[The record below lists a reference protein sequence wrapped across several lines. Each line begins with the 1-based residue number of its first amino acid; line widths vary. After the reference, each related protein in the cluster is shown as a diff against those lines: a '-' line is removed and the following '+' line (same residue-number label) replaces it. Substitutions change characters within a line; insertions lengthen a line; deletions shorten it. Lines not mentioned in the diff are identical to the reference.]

1 MRDSRRQRQ
10 QLSTEGD
17 MALLEEELESV
28 EEDLSEELL
37 DELLPLCCSG
47 SAEGRWAADVWS
59 WRRRDASAG
68 LDMDAEGVWRK
79 AKSGLVGSAN
89 VKAEYSEDGLMLG
102 VSELKCAEEVGTAML
117 K

>member
-47 SAEGRWAADVWS
+47 SAEGRWAADV
-59 WRRRDASAG
+59 
-68 LDMDAEGVWRK
+68 
-79 AKSGLVGSAN
+79 
-89 VKAEYSEDGLMLG
+89 
-102 VSELKCAEEVGTAML
+102 
-117 K
+117 